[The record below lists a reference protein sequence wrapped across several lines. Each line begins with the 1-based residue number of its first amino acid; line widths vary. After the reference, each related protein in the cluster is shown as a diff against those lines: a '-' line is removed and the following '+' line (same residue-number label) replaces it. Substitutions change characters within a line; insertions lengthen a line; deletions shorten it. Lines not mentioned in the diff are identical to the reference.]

1 MTQHR
6 LILHVDMDAFYA
18 AVECHD
24 RPELKGLPLIVG
36 GTANRGVVAAAS
48 YEVRRFGVHS
58 AMPIKTAL
66 ARCPHAVCVPPRMA
80 RYREVS
86 DEVFAVFAEFTP
98 IIEGLSLDEAFLDV
112 TASVALFGSPVDMAR
127 AIKHRVRERTGLS
140 CSVGASHNKL
150 LAKLAS
156 DMQKPDG
163 LVEIRPQ
170 AVTAMLDELPLRRL
184 PGVGPKTLPRL
195 EAAGLATFR
204 DLRLA
209 PDAVLVPVLGRSA
222 AELRARAAG
231 SDDRPVAAHY
241 VEQSVS
247 AEETF
252 ADDLVDSQA
261 LLAELARL
269 ADRASARLR
278 ERELEAGRVTVKI
291 RRKNFSTL
299 TRSGSCQPASAD
311 STQLAALARTLFADW
326 RASEPATAVRLLGV
340 GLGALLPAGQLELFA
355 AHAGHRVAPVPPVGR
370 RLDPTLDGIRA
381 RFGADAVRRGT
392 SLERPVAKDDGF
404 TDVRRR

>member
-1 MTQHR
+1 
-6 LILHVDMDAFYA
+6 
-18 AVECHD
+18 
-24 RPELKGLPLIVG
+24 
-36 GTANRGVVAAAS
+36 VVAAAS

-58 AMPIKTAL
+58 AMPIRMAL

-112 TASVALFGSPVDMAR
+112 TASVALFGSPVDMAG
-127 AIKHRVRERTGLS
+127 AIKRRVRERTGLS

-163 LVEIRPQ
+163 LVEIRPE
-170 AVTAMLDELPLRRL
+170 AVTAMLDGLPLRRL

-209 PDAVLVPVLGRSA
+209 PDAVLVPVLGRGA

-252 ADDLVDSQA
+252 AEDLVDANA
-261 LLAELARL
+261 LLGELARL

-278 ERELEAGRVTVKI
+278 ERALEAGRVTVKI

-311 STQLAALARTLFADW
+311 STQLAALARTLFGAW
-326 RASEPATAVRLLGV
+326 RSSEPATPVRLLGV
-340 GLGALLPAGQLELFA
+340 SFGALAPAAQLELFA
-355 AHAGHRVAPVPPVGR
+355 AEAGQKVAQVPPAGR